1 MVDIINAKFITSA
14 PDIKLA
20 PPEERPEVAFLARS
34 NVGKSSLLNSL
45 VKHKGMAKVSS
56 TPGKTQLINFFN
68 LEFRDLETQDRD
80 EARFVDLPGFGY
92 AKVSKSIKSQWQ
104 RSLTQFIAEREH
116 IKLFIHLIDARHPN
130 LDIDTEVDE
139 YLNEI
144 VEGDQ
149 VLLHVFTKMD
159 KLNQKELGALRRQY
173 PGALMVSNSKKRG
186 IDKLTQVI
194 HSILFPEEMSD
205 AQTDTSSFD
214 EEDIQE

>member
-1 MVDIINAKFITSA
+1 MIDIINAKFLTSA
-14 PDIKLA
+14 PSIKLA
-20 PPEERPEVAFLARS
+20 PEEELPEVAFLARS

-45 VKHKGMAKVSS
+45 VNHKGMAKVSA

-68 LEFRDLETQDRD
+68 LEFRDQESDTRR

-104 RSLTQFIAEREH
+104 KSLTQFIAEREQ
-116 IKLFIHLIDARHPN
+116 IKLFIHLIDARHPD
-130 LDIDTEVDE
+130 LEIDADVDA
-139 YLNEI
+139 YLGEI
-144 VEGDQ
+144 LEEDQ

-159 KLNQKELGALRRQY
+159 KLNQKELGALRKKF

-194 HSILFPEEMSD
+194 YEIL
-205 AQTDTSSFD
+205 FD
-214 EEDIQE
+214 EEEIDD

>member
-1 MVDIINAKFITSA
+1 MIDIINAKFITSV

-20 PPEERPEVAFLARS
+20 PPENIPEVAFLARS

-68 LEFRDLETQDRD
+68 LEFRQTETDKRQS
-80 EARFVDLPGFGY
+80 ARFVDLPGFGY

-104 RSLTQFIAEREH
+104 RSLTQFIAEREQ
-116 IKLFIHLIDARHPN
+116 IKLFIHLIDARHPD
-130 LDIDTEVDE
+130 LEIDTQVDE
-139 YLNEI
+139 YLSEI
-144 VEGDQ
+144 VEEDQ

-159 KLNQKELGALRRQY
+159 KLNQKELSALRNRF

-186 IDKLTQVI
+186 IDKLTNVI
-194 HSILFPEEMSD
+194 HSILFDDE
-205 AQTDTSSFD
+205 TDDTK
-214 EEDIQE
+214 EQES

>member
-1 MVDIINAKFITSA
+1 MIDIINARFITSA

-20 PPEERPEVAFLARS
+20 PPENMPEVAFLARS

-68 LEFRDLETQDRD
+68 LEFRETQTDKRQS
-80 EARFVDLPGFGY
+80 ARFVDLPGFGY

-104 RSLTQFIAEREH
+104 RSLTQFIAEREQ
-116 IKLFIHLIDARHPN
+116 IKLFIHLIDARHPD
-130 LDIDTEVDE
+130 LEIDTQVDE
-139 YLNEI
+139 YLSEI
-144 VEGDQ
+144 VEEDQ

-159 KLNQKELGALRRQY
+159 KLNQKELSALRNRF

-186 IDKLTQVI
+186 IDKLTNII
-194 HSILFPEEMSD
+194 HSILFDDEADDTEE
-205 AQTDTSSFD
+205 
-214 EEDIQE
+214 QES